1 MHQRNCMKHLVFLLS
16 LSMFFI
22 LIFCPLVGA
31 QVPTTTTTLS
41 TNWAALP
48 PYNTLWPLWS
58 PALSPVNPAT
68 GLPTP
73 LVTSLKPNTV
83 LPVQP
88 GLTWH
93 PSLGHPWLLYNTPMG
108 MAYYD
113 PFTGI
118 DLWPANILINMIT
131 GLPINITLPPT
142 YANLPPTPAWWILQ
156 EVPAANWEYL
166 AVYPS
171 YTSYTATAS
180 VPIVPAP
187 TLSSLLTANAL
198 LL

>member
-1 MHQRNCMKHLVFLLS
+1 MCKKKGLKNVLLGFLIMSVVFA
-16 LSMFFI
+16 
-22 LIFCPLVGA
+22 FCSTVGA
-31 QVPTTTTTLS
+31 QVAPTTISTTA
-41 TNWAALP
+41 NWAALP

-73 LVTSLKPNTV
+73 VVTSLYPSTV

-113 PFTGI
+113 PYQGI
-118 DLWPANILINMIT
+118 NLWPPSILESSIT
-131 GLPINITLPPT
+131 GLPITITLPPS
-142 YANLPPTPAWWILQ
+142 YASLPATPAWWLLGN
-156 EVPAANWEYL
+156 VPAANWEYVT
-166 AVYPS
+166 VYPS
-171 YTSYTATAS
+171 FHTSALTSPVA
-180 VPIVPAP
+180 PA
-187 TLSSLLTANAL
+187 LSSLLTPSAL
-198 LL
+198 LF